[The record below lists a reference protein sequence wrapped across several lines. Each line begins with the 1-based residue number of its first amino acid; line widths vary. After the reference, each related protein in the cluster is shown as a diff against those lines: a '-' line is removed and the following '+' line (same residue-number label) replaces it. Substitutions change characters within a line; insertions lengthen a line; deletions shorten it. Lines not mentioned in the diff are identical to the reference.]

1 MILGDIY
8 SRIAVQ
14 SGLENVS
21 EFADVI
27 PYCFSDAFV
36 DVIKLPKSDIDRTPF
51 YVDEMLPL
59 VIMDS
64 QSLIKSN
71 NVGEYDLSDIDRLSY
86 LANVESAKDS
96 TVKYKYLEIDA
107 FNDVYRN
114 KDNGSVEDD
123 IGYWTRLG
131 KVIRIMNFDNL
142 DSSMVLIIYV
152 LNPNTDDWTVT
163 YDFINAGYGFGFIS
177 AVIEVAI
184 NKLIDISKRRV

>member
-1 MILGDIY
+1 MTLKEIY
-8 SRIAVQ
+8 ARISIQ
-14 SGLENVS
+14 SGLTNVN

-107 FNDVYRN
+107 FNDVYIN
-114 KDNGSVEDD
+114 NSYVAKENV
-123 IGYWTRLG
+123 GYWTRLG

-142 DSSMVLIIYV
+142 DPSMVLIIYV

-184 NKLIDISKRRV
+184 NKLIDMSKRRV